1 MLLLSFSARRLD
13 TLEQRLG
20 NQGSNPELCQESKLH
35 LKLFKAIQ
43 YGKGGRTEAWVL
55 TAPDASLPRQDQANR
70 NHWEQ
75 VMKIQQ
81 EIRQDL
87 EKCKGQV
94 AEERNQR
101 QRMVTAL
108 QVTAFLVSTGLGS
121 KVGPRLREC
130 CRQSQAEV
138 VSNCGNK
145 HHQTRGAPLGRA
157 L

>member
-1 MLLLSFSARRLD
+1 MA
-13 TLEQRLG
+13 
-20 NQGSNPELCQESKLH
+20 
-35 LKLFKAIQ
+35 
-43 YGKGGRTEAWVL
+43 
-55 TAPDASLPRQDQANR
+55 APDASIPRRQDQANR

-108 QVTAFLVSTGLGS
+108 QVITFLHM
-121 KVGPRLREC
+121 K
-130 CRQSQAEV
+130 
-138 VSNCGNK
+138 
-145 HHQTRGAPLGRA
+145 
-157 L
+157 